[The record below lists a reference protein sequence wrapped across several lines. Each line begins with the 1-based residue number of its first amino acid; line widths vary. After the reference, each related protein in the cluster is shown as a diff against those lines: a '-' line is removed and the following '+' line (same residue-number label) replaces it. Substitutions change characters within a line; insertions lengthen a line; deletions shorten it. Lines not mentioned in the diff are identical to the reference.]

1 MNDLSTLRRLALPL
15 LALSLSIGV
24 AACDN
29 PVEEEHEDHPV
40 GLILVDAQGQT
51 AASISEGPTVTG
63 QLTVPAG
70 GSRTYQVFAVGEDGD
85 RIAMGGE
92 IEVRV
97 ASQPQNATLTVENLD
112 RLVITG
118 RTAGA
123 GSARIELWHE
133 GHPELG
139 DLVPVVVTP

>member
-1 MNDLSTLRRLALPL
+1 MNQLSTLRRLALPL
-15 LALSLSIGV
+15 LALSLSVGV

-40 GLILVDAQGQT
+40 GLLILDAQGQT
-51 AASISEGPTVTG
+51 AATISAGPTVTG
-63 QLTVPAG
+63 QLTAPAG

-85 RIAMGGE
+85 RIPMGGE

-97 ASQPQNATLTVENLD
+97 ASQPQNATLTVEGAD
-112 RLVITG
+112 RLVVTA

-123 GSARIELWHE
+123 GAARIELFHE

-139 DLVPVVVTP
+139 GAVPVVVTP